1 MEDRMDHRTR
11 VLSLAALAAFSLL
24 AGCGSDEGAASGDQ
38 ASADSAAPAVA
49 APTDTSTAGMQHA
62 AARDPNQEFARMMVD
77 HHQGMIVMAQQAME
91 RGSTE
96 ALKTEAHG
104 MHQKQET
111 EQKELLALLQR
122 EYQDTHQPTVT
133 PSNRAMADSLSAK
146 QGADYDMAFRM
157 HTIAHHREGIGM
169 IDQFLPRLTRPELRT
184 MAERMKADQ
193 SADIQ
198 KLEREMGHS

>member
-1 MEDRMDHRTR
+1 MAQVRFF
-11 VLSLAALAAFSLL
+11 AALAAFSLL

-38 ASADSAAPAVA
+38 ASADSAASAAA
-49 APTDTSTAGMQHA
+49 APGDTSMAGMQHA
-62 AARDPNQEFARMMVD
+62 AARNADQEFARMMVD
-77 HHQGMIVMAQQAME
+77 HHRGMIVMAQQAME

-96 ALKTEAHG
+96 AVKTQAHG

-111 EQKELLALLQR
+111 EQKELLVLLQR

-133 PSNRAMADSLSAK
+133 PSNGAMADSLSAK
-146 QGADYDMAFRM
+146 QGSDYDMAFRM
-157 HTIAHHREGIGM
+157 HTVMHHREGVQM

-193 SADIQ
+193 QADIQ
-198 KLEREMGHS
+198 KLEREMGHG

>member
-1 MEDRMDHRTR
+1 MEDRMDQRTR
-11 VLSLAALAAFSLL
+11 VLSLAALVAFSFL

-38 ASADSAAPAVA
+38 ASADSAAPA
-49 APTDTSTAGMQHA
+49 
-62 AARDPNQEFARMMVD
+62 AARDADQEFARMMVD

-96 ALKTEAHG
+96 AVKTEAHG

-133 PSNRAMADSLSAK
+133 PSNRAMADSISAK

-157 HTIAHHREGIGM
+157 HTIAHHREAIQM
-169 IDQFLPRLTRPELRT
+169 VDQFLPRLTRPELRT

-193 SADIQ
+193 AAEIQ
-198 KLEREMGHS
+198 KLEVGMGHS

>member
-1 MEDRMDHRTR
+1 MAQVRF
-11 VLSLAALAAFSLL
+11 VAALAAFSFL

-38 ASADSAAPAVA
+38 ASVDSAVPAAAAPA
-49 APTDTSTAGMQHA
+49 DTSMAGMQHA
-62 AARDPNQEFARMMVD
+62 AARDADQEFARMMVD
-77 HHQGMIVMAQQAME
+77 HHQGMIVMAQQAMG

-96 ALKTEAHG
+96 AVKTEAHG

-122 EYQDTHQPTVT
+122 EYQDTHQPAGT

-157 HTIAHHREGIGM
+157 HTIAHHRQAIQM
-169 IDQFLPRLTRPELRT
+169 VDQFLPRLTRPELRS

-193 SADIQ
+193 AAEIQ
-198 KLEREMGHS
+198 KLDAGMGHN

>member
-1 MEDRMDHRTR
+1 MDPMARIR
-11 VLSLAALAAFSLL
+11 ALAACTLL
-24 AGCGSDEGAASGDQ
+24 PVFAACGGGGDDAGQQ
-38 ASADSAAPAVA
+38 ASADSAAPATTAPVA
-49 APTDTSTAGMQHA
+49 DTSMGVMQHA
-62 AARDPNQEFARMMVD
+62 AARDADQEFARMMVD

-96 ALKTEAHG
+96 AVKNEAHG

-122 EYQDTHQPTVT
+122 GYQDTHQPTVM
-133 PSNRAMADSLSAK
+133 PSNQAMADSLSAK

-157 HTIAHHREGIGM
+157 HTIAHHREAIQM
-169 IDQFLPRLTRPELRT
+169 VDQFLPRLTRPELRT

-193 SADIQ
+193 AAEIQ
-198 KLEREMGHS
+198 KLEREMGHG

>member
-1 MEDRMDHRTR
+1 MPRIR
-11 VLSLAALAAFSLL
+11 ALAACTLL
-24 AGCGSDEGAASGDQ
+24 PVFAACGGGGDDAGQQS
-38 ASADSAAPAVA
+38 SADSAAPATT
-49 APTDTSTAGMQHA
+49 APPADTSGMQHA
-62 AARDPNQEFARMMVD
+62 AARDADQEFARMMVD

-91 RGSTE
+91 RGRTE

-157 HTIAHHREGIGM
+157 HTIAHHREAIQM
-169 IDQFLPRLTRPELRT
+169 VDQFLPRLARPELRT

-193 SADIQ
+193 GAEIQ
-198 KLEREMGHS
+198 KLEREIGH

>member
-1 MEDRMDHRTR
+1 MPQIRF
-11 VLSLAALAAFSLL
+11 LAALAAFSFL
-24 AGCGSDEGAASGDQ
+24 AGCASDEGAASGDQ
-38 ASADSAAPAVA
+38 ASVDSAAPAATA
-49 APTDTSTAGMQHA
+49 ADTSMAGMQHA
-62 AARDPNQEFARMMVD
+62 AARDADQEFARMMVD
-77 HHQGMIVMAQQAME
+77 HHHGMIVMAQQAME

-96 ALKTEAHG
+96 AVKTEAHG

-122 EYQDTHQPTVT
+122 EYQDTHQPTVM

-157 HTIAHHREGIGM
+157 HTIAHHRQAIQM
-169 IDQFLPRLTRPELRT
+169 VDQFLPRLTRPELRS

-193 SADIQ
+193 AAEIQ
-198 KLEREMGHS
+198 KLEAGMGHS

>member
-1 MEDRMDHRTR
+1 MPQIRF
-11 VLSLAALAAFSLL
+11 LAAFAAFSVL

-38 ASADSAAPAVA
+38 ASVDSAAPAAA
-49 APTDTSTAGMQHA
+49 APADTSMAGMQHA
-62 AARDPNQEFARMMVD
+62 AARDADQEFARMMVD

-111 EQKELLALLQR
+111 EQKELLAMLQR
-122 EYQDTHQPTVT
+122 EYQDSHQPTVM

-157 HTIAHHREGIGM
+157 HTIAHHREAIQM
-169 IDQFLPRLTRPELRT
+169 VDQFLPRLTRPELRT

-193 SADIQ
+193 AAEIQ
-198 KLEREMGHS
+198 KLEREMGHG